1 MMKQLFRSPAR
12 LLVHGMRSLKQK
24 LEDYGVRR
32 VTSHYP
38 VTEPDEEALRF
49 YSQWGED
56 RLLRRIFGAKNNGVA
71 LEVGGFDGVTFSNT
85 FHFEQLGWQTIIVEP
100 MPDFAQRI
108 RACRKADLYECAAG
122 AQSGEAVLNIAK
134 GAEDLSTFSPSG
146 YQLENI
152 KYHGGI
158 LEQVTV
164 QVRTLDSILAAAGV
178 GKLDFVTIDVE
189 GHEAEA
195 LAGFGLSKWQA
206 EVVIIED
213 ATMGAG
219 AAIPGIMREKGY
231 GRFMTTG
238 CNDWYAPV
246 TNRQLLHWRSRCGD
260 GLRTLVCKALAIRDS
275 LAKPP
280 PTT

>member
-1 MMKQLFRSPAR
+1 MKTLLRSPAR
-12 LLVHGMRSLKQK
+12 LLVHGLRNLKQK
-24 LEDYGVRR
+24 LEESGVRR
-32 VTSHYP
+32 VSSLYP
-38 VTEPDEEALRF
+38 ANETREAALRF

-56 RLLRRIFGAKNNGVA
+56 RLLGRIFGAKTSGVA
-71 LEVGGFDGVTFSNT
+71 VEVGGFDGVTFSNT
-85 FHFEQLGWQTIIVEP
+85 LHFEQLGWQTIIVEP
-100 MPDFAQRI
+100 MPEFAQKI
-108 RACRKADLYECAAG
+108 RASRKADLYECAAG
-122 AQSGEAVLNIAK
+122 AQPGEAVLNIAK

-152 KYHGGI
+152 KYHGAV

-164 QVRTLDSILAAAGV
+164 QVRTMDSILASAGV

-195 LAGFGLSKWQA
+195 LAGFALARWQA
-206 EVVIIED
+206 EIVIIED

-219 AAIPGIMREKGY
+219 AAIPGLMRAQGY

-275 LAKPP
+275 LAKPR
-280 PTT
+280 PTS